1 MNKKDIKRWMDIIS
15 DLADKDIAPRLSD
28 AVGDGVYEDIPEI
41 DDARSLLQDAWQL
54 LSDYVE
60 GETTA

>member
-15 DLADKDIAPRLSD
+15 DLADNDIAPRLSD
-28 AVGDGVYEDIPEI
+28 AVGDGVHEDIPEI

-54 LSDYVE
+54 LNDYVE
-60 GETTA
+60 GESA

>member
-1 MNKKDIKRWMDIIS
+1 MKEKDIKRWMDIIS
-15 DLADKDIAPRLSD
+15 ELADNDIAPRLSD

-60 GETTA
+60 GETA

>member
-1 MNKKDIKRWMDIIS
+1 MSEKDIKRWMDIIIE
-15 DLADKDIAPRLSD
+15 LADHDIAPRLSD

-54 LSDYVE
+54 LNDYLE
-60 GETTA
+60 GERA